1 MLTSIA
7 ILGKPNVGKSTLFN
21 KLTKSRGA
29 IVSNFSGLTKDRNY
43 GIVNLNNKNF
53 LLIDTGGIESEV
65 KNDEINS
72 KISDQAWIAAEE
84 ANSVIL
90 LLDKTQNLSTS
101 EEAIIKKLRKLNK
114 TFLVVINKNDIKRSG
129 QIEEDITRKGIKEY
143 ISISAEHSI
152 GLQQLKKYL
161 DDLNPINSN
170 YQNEETIQKISI
182 IGRPNA
188 GKSTLINKVSDTQRV
203 IVSSIPGT
211 TIDALSVPI
220 TINKKKYV
228 ITDTAGIRKGYR
240 NKSQIEYFSFVKA
253 MHAVDNSD
261 LSIILVDA
269 NQGIVDQDLK
279 ILNMAKKFKKPIIFA
294 LNKIDLLSKSDLN
307 NLQSSRNAQK
317 KVFKEH
323 DIFKISAKDGT
334 GVKKMLS
341 ATVKIM
347 FKARKKFS
355 TAKLNKVLTKITE
368 KKPPP
373 SVKGRILKLKYI
385 NFAGVN
391 PIRLV
396 IHASQDKK
404 IPANYKKYLL
414 NQLKDE
420 LDLKNIPLE
429 LIFRKADNPYKKINK
444 LSQRQIKKRK
454 RLISF
459 TKKRKK

>member
-43 GIVNLNNKNF
+43 GIVNLNNKNI
-53 LLIDTGGIESEV
+53 LLIDTGGIELKA

-101 EEAIIKKLRKLNK
+101 EEAIIKKLRRLNK
-114 TFLVVINKNDIKRSG
+114 AFIVVINKNDIKKSG
-129 QIEEDITRKGIKEY
+129 QIEEDIIKKGIKEY
-143 ISISAEHSI
+143 IFISAEHNL
-152 GLQQLKKYL
+152 GLVKLKKYFSDINL
-161 DDLNPINSN
+161 IDLG
-170 YQNEETIQKISI
+170 YQNDKSTQKISL

-188 GKSTLINKVSDTQRV
+188 GKSTLINKVSKTQRV
-203 IVSSIPGT
+203 IVSPIPGT
-211 TIDALSVPI
+211 TVDALSAPI
-220 TINKKKYV
+220 TINKKNYV

-240 NKSQIEYFSFVKA
+240 NKSEIEYFSFVRA
-253 MHAVDNSD
+253 MHAIDDSD
-261 LSIILVDA
+261 LSIILVDT
-269 NQGIVDQDLK
+269 NEGIVDQDLK
-279 ILNMAKKFKKPIIFA
+279 ILSMAKKFKKPIIFA
-294 LNKIDLLSKSDLN
+294 LNKIDLLSKSDLK
-307 NLQSSRNAQK
+307 NLQNSKIAQK
-317 KVFKEH
+317 KVFNEH
-323 DIFKISAKDGT
+323 DTFEISAKNGT
-334 GVKKMLS
+334 GVKKMFS
-341 ATVKIM
+341 AAVRIM
-347 FKARKKFS
+347 LEAQKKFS
-355 TAKLNKVLTKITE
+355 TAKLNKVLAKIID

-373 SVKGRILKLKYI
+373 SVKGRVLKLKYI

-391 PIRLV
+391 PTRLV
-396 IHASQDKK
+396 IHASQDNK
-404 IPANYKKYLL
+404 IPTNYKKYLL
-414 NQLKDE
+414 TQFKQELSLKS
-420 LDLKNIPLE
+420 IPLE
-429 LIFRKADNPYKKINK
+429 LIFRKAANPYKKINK

>member
-114 TFLVVINKNDIKRSG
+114 NFLVVINKNDIKRSG

-143 ISISAEHSI
+143 ISISAEHSL
-152 GLQQLKKYL
+152 GLQQLKKYF

-317 KVFKEH
+317 KFLK
-323 DIFKISAKDGT
+323 ST
-334 GVKKMLS
+334 TSL
-341 ATVKIM
+341 
-347 FKARKKFS
+347 KF
-355 TAKLNKVLTKITE
+355 L
-368 KKPPP
+368 
-373 SVKGRILKLKYI
+373 
-385 NFAGVN
+385 
-391 PIRLV
+391 
-396 IHASQDKK
+396 
-404 IPANYKKYLL
+404 
-414 NQLKDE
+414 
-420 LDLKNIPLE
+420 
-429 LIFRKADNPYKKINK
+429 
-444 LSQRQIKKRK
+444 QRMEQV
-454 RLISF
+454 
-459 TKKRKK
+459 